1 MPEAGTDLD
10 ISGLIAS
17 GGTLRLAGSGGDGWR
32 RANEASLAEYRDHH
46 GGGNYPPLML
56 ETFAMLEG
64 FIGKWAK
71 IWGAE
76 TVIDL
81 GCGIGRDLPPYM
93 RNLAGAMT
101 YVGLDPLDENPA
113 RAYPF
118 ICGRLEDLAVRP
130 LDKKFGLAL
139 FATSLDH
146 FEDARNALTLAGR
159 ITDGGRA
166 VILCGVHDSP
176 LTARKDV
183 SSRIEQICRTHRS
196 FLPRTIAFLAFGLL
210 TLPRLALALARR
222 EARLRAGRP
231 LDALHVHYF
240 TEESLRALLTGA
252 GTVHEFVSC
261 PGTNGILAAVT
272 LSPEA
277 S

>member
-1 MPEAGTDLD
+1 MPEAVTELD

-17 GGTLRLAGSGGDGWR
+17 GGMLRLESAGGEAWR

-46 GGGNYPPLML
+46 GAGNYPPLML

-71 IWGAE
+71 IWGAD
-76 TVIDL
+76 TLVDV
-81 GCGIGRDLPPYM
+81 GCGIGRDLPPYV
-93 RNLAGAMT
+93 RNLADAVT
-101 YVGLDPLDENPA
+101 YVGLDPLDENPE

-118 ICGRLEDLAVRP
+118 ICGRLEDLGARP
-130 LDKKFGLAL
+130 LDEKFGLAL

-146 FEDARNALTLAGR
+146 FEDARNALSLAAR
-159 ITDGGRA
+159 IADGGRA

-183 SSRIEQICRTHRS
+183 STRIEQICRIHRS
-196 FLPRTIAFLAFGLL
+196 FLSRTTAFLAFGLL

-231 LDALHVHYF
+231 LDTLHVSYF
-240 TEESLRALLTGA
+240 TEESLRALLNGA

-272 LSPEA
+272 LSTDA